1 MPEPALTVIAVGQTR
16 KKTEGGSA
24 GRLAAG
30 RRPGRDAEPAP
41 KARSGK
47 SSGKSGG
54 LKGKA
59 KKAGAGSSNP
69 IARGFKLIVLL
80 ALMAVVG
87 FALVLVVDVGAS
99 IVGRAPFFKD
109 ARGDIT
115 FADLFDKVG
124 TRVLDRDVPEPKKKP
139 APSTKTQ
146 PTTQKK
152 TSTVEAPPP
161 KTSSTPQVAPSPE
174 DYAKHVEPRED
185 PEVEQAKAR
194 LDALLKNL

>member
-30 RRPGRDAEPAP
+30 RRPSRGDDKPAP
-41 KARSGK
+41 KAR
-47 SSGKSGG
+47 SGKSGG

-174 DYAKHVEPRED
+174 DYAKHVEPRKD